1 MLLSGVSR
9 FRPPAIHEGTWEQN
23 SWPRVGLGLW
33 SQENLT
39 HEVGCPGEQSES
51 AELAVELSS
60 CPAQTLPTG
69 HLLNS
74 SHFTHQ
80 WNPVAGWV
88 GWGRERIAFC
98 TSKTSTTHHLE
109 RVLVKKKIKAPHL
122 NIKGGAMSRRQ
133 MPKSSISAI
142 GGAGA
147 QLAPSVISGV
157 HYAPIVL
164 LLNST
169 LAPLPK
175 MYYHPDP
182 GNVEPA
188 LRRDLA

>member
-1 MLLSGVSR
+1 M
-9 FRPPAIHEGTWEQN
+9 
-23 SWPRVGLGLW
+23 
-33 SQENLT
+33 
-39 HEVGCPGEQSES
+39 
-51 AELAVELSS
+51 
-60 CPAQTLPTG
+60 
-69 HLLNS
+69 
-74 SHFTHQ
+74 
-80 WNPVAGWV
+80 
-88 GWGRERIAFC
+88 
-98 TSKTSTTHHLE
+98 K
-109 RVLVKKKIKAPHL
+109 KKKIKAPHL

-157 HYAPIVL
+157 RYAPIVL